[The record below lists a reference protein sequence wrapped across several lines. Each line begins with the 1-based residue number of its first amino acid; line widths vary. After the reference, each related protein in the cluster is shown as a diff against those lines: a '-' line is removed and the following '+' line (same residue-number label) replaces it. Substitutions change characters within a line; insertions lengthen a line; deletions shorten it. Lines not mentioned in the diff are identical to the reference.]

1 MCRIFAFLFILLLS
15 NIPGTHASLS
25 NTGKKH
31 VYIINIKK
39 EIDNT
44 TQIYLKNG
52 LNEANKLNADAVLI
66 HMNTYGGYVDAAD
79 SMRTAILYN
88 PIPVYVFI
96 DNNAASAGAL
106 ISIACKKI
114 YMRKGANIGA
124 ATVVEQTGKAM
135 PDKYQS
141 YMRSMIRSTAEAHGK
156 DTIIQGND
164 TILKWKRDPLIAEAM
179 VDERTIIPNLT
190 DSGKV
195 LTLTTDEALQW
206 GYCDGIAETK
216 EEVISKYLRF
226 ADYET
231 IEYQPTLLDNLKGF
245 LMNPILQSMLIIFII
260 GGIYFE
266 MHSPG
271 LGFPSIVAI
280 TAAVLYFAPLYID
293 GLALYW
299 EIALFIFGIIL
310 VLIEI
315 FALPGFGIAGI
326 GGAIC
331 IFIGLTTAL
340 LNNIDFNFGH
350 IDKEQLIR
358 ASSTVLSGL
367 LFGSI
372 LAIWL
377 ASRIGKKGIFQKI
390 ALETALDGQ
399 PFSEIKSVVGSKGFA
414 ATDLRPSGKVFV
426 KEEIYDAV
434 SDFGFIE
441 KGTPVKIVRQEN
453 AQIYVVPIP
462 EGNT

>member
-195 LTLTTDEALQW
+195 LTLTADEALQW

-260 GGIYFE
+260 GGLYFE

>member
-141 YMRSMIRSTAEAHGK
+141 YMRSMIHSTAEAHGK

-195 LTLTTDEALQW
+195 LTLTADEALQW

>member
-195 LTLTTDEALQW
+195 LTLTADEALQW

-399 PFSEIKSVVGSKGFA
+399 PFSEIKSVVGCKGFA

>member
-52 LNEANKLNADAVLI
+52 LNEANKLKADAVLI

-195 LTLTTDEALQW
+195 LTLTADEALQW

-216 EEVISKYLRF
+216 EEVISKYLKF